1 MNEWVIIGVPTS
13 AGAHY
18 GGQERAPDAL
28 RAADLAG
35 RLTEA
40 GLTVTDAG
48 NLPGAVFAVDHQQQG
63 ARNVAAVARVANEVA
78 DAVARTMADGK
89 LPLVLGGDCTI
100 TLGAV
105 AGLRRRHPDGG
116 LVYLDGDTDVSL
128 PSEGS
133 GVLDSMGVSHLLGRG
148 APELTHLG
156 GAVPLLEPAR
166 LAILGPD
173 PRETTDDGR
182 AFLSQAGVDL
192 QEAPAFMAD
201 PAAAAKR
208 AVAAVTSASERYLVH
223 FDIDVVDSG
232 DLPLGNFPH
241 YGSGVTLDAA
251 LAALRVLCAD
261 PACTGLVLT
270 EINPTHDP
278 AGSEL
283 DRLVRGL
290 ALALAG

>member
-35 RLTEA
+35 RMTDA
-40 GLTVTDAG
+40 GLSVTDAG
-48 NLPGAVFAVDHQQQG
+48 NVPGAVFAVDHQHQG

-128 PSEGS
+128 PREGS

-148 APELTHLG
+148 APE
-156 GAVPLLEPAR
+156 P
-166 LAILGPD
+166 
-173 PRETTDDGR
+173 
-182 AFLSQAGVDL
+182 
-192 QEAPAFMAD
+192 
-201 PAAAAKR
+201 
-208 AVAAVTSASERYLVH
+208 TSAAPSRCSSRPGSRSSVPIRARPPATVAR
-223 FDIDVVDSG
+223 FSPRRAWTCKR
-232 DLPLGNFPH
+232 LPSSWPILPRRP
-241 YGSGVTLDAA
+241 SA
-251 LAALRVLCAD
+251 RW
-261 PACTGLVLT
+261 P
-270 EINPTHDP
+270 
-278 AGSEL
+278 
-283 DRLVRGL
+283 R
-290 ALALAG
+290 